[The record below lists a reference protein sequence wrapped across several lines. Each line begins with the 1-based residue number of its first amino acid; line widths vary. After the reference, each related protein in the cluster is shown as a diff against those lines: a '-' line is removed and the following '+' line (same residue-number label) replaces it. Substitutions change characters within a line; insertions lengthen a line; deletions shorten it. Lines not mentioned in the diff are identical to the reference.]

1 MSYQRRIFLLAL
13 LTGLPA
19 AVLALLLIWNGDLD
33 QRLRWTLTG
42 LLLASWLGL
51 ATVLRERLIRPLQ
64 TAANALAAIKVGDY
78 SLRLRGSATDDGF
91 GLLALE
97 INQLG
102 AALRGERLE
111 ELEAGALLERVMEE
125 IDVAVF
131 AFDEDRRLRLVNRAG
146 ERLLNGSGRA
156 LLGRSAR
163 SLGLS
168 APLEARGSE
177 VMDLVF
183 PGGSGRWEIRRRD
196 FRQKGRPHQLL
207 VLSDLSRVLRE
218 EERTAWQRLVR
229 VLSHEINNSL
239 APIRS
244 IAESLRGHVTRDP
257 DHDRYPEELEQGLTV
272 IAGRS
277 EALGRFM
284 SSYARLARLPKPR
297 LAPVDVEGWVERVA
311 NLETRLPVLV
321 EPGPPITVLADGDQ
335 LDQLLINLIDNA
347 VDAARETGGG
357 VGVGWKFDGAA
368 VEVSVV
374 DDGPGI
380 GGTANLFV
388 PFFTTKAEGSGIGL
402 ALSRQIVEAHGGTL
416 SLENRDGNGGC
427 VATIR
432 LPAGRE

>member
-19 AVLALLLIWNGDLD
+19 VVLALLLLWTGGLD
-33 QRLRWTLTG
+33 PRLRWTLTG

-64 TAANALAAIKVGDY
+64 TAANALAAVKVGDY
-78 SLRLRGSATDDGF
+78 SLRLRGDAADDGF

-102 AALRGERLE
+102 ATLRGERLE

-131 AFDEDRRLRLVNRAG
+131 AFDEEHRLRLVNRAG
-146 ERLLNGSGRA
+146 KRLLKGSVRT

-163 SLGLS
+163 LLGLE
-168 APLEARGSE
+168 APLEAQGAE

-244 IAESLRGHVTRDP
+244 IAESLRGQVTRDP
-257 DHDRYPEELEQGLTV
+257 GRDRFPEDLEQGLTV

-277 EALGRFM
+277 EALARFM

-297 LAPVDVEGWVERVA
+297 LAPVDVEDWVERVV
-311 NLETRLPVLV
+311 NLETRLPVAV
-321 EPGPPITVLADGDQ
+321 EPGPSVTVLADGDQ

-357 VGVGWKFDGAA
+357 VGVGWRADGAA

-374 DDGPGI
+374 DEGPGI

-388 PFFTTKAEGSGIGL
+388 PFFTTKSEGSGIGL

-432 LPAGRE
+432 LPAGRG